1 MTRTYN
7 RRKFIEFIGKGTI
20 GAAVA
25 PTLFISCSSDEETKD
40 SPEATKDKKGFP
52 FEAIMP
58 QEVDDLVL
66 AEGLAYSVLIK
77 WGDTISG
84 DDYFGFNNDFIQFL
98 PLKDTQDEAL
108 LWVNH
113 EYVDTRFVTGYKEG
127 DERTKATVDKEMY
140 NVGGSFI
147 KIKKEDNNWMFV
159 ENDAQNKRVTGHT
172 KIPFNWDAPVGGR
185 EFGNGTLGNCSG
197 GLTPWGNILTCEEN
211 YDGFYGETDY
221 STGEP
226 VHIQKGLAW
235 DQFYPENKPEHYGWV
250 VEVNPETGEAQKHIA
265 LGRCAHECAKLH
277 QLEDGRLVVYTG
289 DDDNDRC
296 LYKFIGSEPN
306 SLKTGTLY
314 VANLED
320 GIWESL
326 DYESQE
332 ILQEN
337 FKDQT
342 EVLVRAREAALL
354 VGGSKLDRPE
364 DIEID
369 PVTGSVLIALT
380 NNTPMGNYY
389 GSILKIDESKGY
401 DGLSFTH
408 DTHLAG
414 GEDTGFAC
422 PDNMAF
428 DPKGNLW
435 FTSDMSGSVMGEEP
449 YTRFKN
455 NGLFFVPRSGPK
467 AGEVLQVASAPTHAE
482 FTGPCFSPDGLTL
495 FLSVQHPGEYSE
507 DPENPSSNWPD
518 GDNAMPKPSVVCITG
533 EPLNEIMKGNLG

>member
-20 GAAVA
+20 GAAVV
-25 PTLFISCSSDEETKD
+25 PSILISCDSDKESKSSN
-40 SPEATKDKKGFP
+40 ATSEQKKIFP
-52 FEAIMP
+52 FEAILP
-58 QEVDDLVL
+58 QEIDDLVL
-66 AEGLAYSVLIK
+66 ADGLTYSVLIK
-77 WGDTISG
+77 WGDSIKG

-98 PLKDTQDEAL
+98 PLKDTEDEAL

-113 EYVDTRFVTGYKEG
+113 EYVDTRFVTGYREG
-127 DERTKATVDKEMY
+127 DERTKEAIDKEMY

-147 KIKKEDNNWMFV
+147 KIKKDGDNWVFV
-159 ENDAQNKRVTGHT
+159 ENDNYNKRVTGHT
-172 KIPFNWDAPVGGR
+172 KIPFNWDAPVGDR
-185 EFGNGTLGNCSG
+185 DFGIGTLGNCSG

-226 VHIQKGLAW
+226 VHMHSGMSW
-235 DQFYPENKPEHYGWV
+235 EDHYPENVPEHYGWV

-277 QLEDGRLVVYTG
+277 ELEDGRLVVYTG
-289 DDDNDRC
+289 DDGNDKC
-296 LYKFIGSEPN
+296 LYKFIGSEPG
-306 SLKTGTLY
+306 SLKEGTLY

-320 GIWESL
+320 GKWESM
-326 DYESQE
+326 DYSSQD
-332 ILQEN
+332 ILQKKY
-337 FKDQT
+337 KDQT
-342 EVLVRAREAALL
+342 EVLVRARESSLD
-354 VGGSKLDRPE
+354 VGGSMLDRPE

-369 PVTGSVLIALT
+369 PVTGSILIACT
-380 NNTPMGNYY
+380 NNTPKENYF
-389 GSILKIDESKGY
+389 GSILKIDESDGY
-401 DGLSFTH
+401 DGLTFTH
-408 DTHLAG
+408 DTYLAG
-414 GEDTGFAC
+414 GEETGFAC

-449 YTRFKN
+449 YIQFKN

-482 FTGPCFSPDGLTL
+482 FTGPCFSPDGSTL

-507 DPENPSSNWPD
+507 DPDAPSSSWPE
-518 GDNAMPKPSVVCITG
+518 GKETMPKPSVVCISG
-533 EPLNEIMKGNLG
+533 KPLNEIMNGNLG